1 MTHSDINDFLHE
13 VIGYVDEDAYL
24 ADIADAATTPIPE
37 TLEFV
42 IVPDYTAADVP
53 ALESAMARWGAIADD
68 HAGTTFDL
76 FAEVFG
82 TECGL
87 CPPYTAAVITTDGVE
102 VPGYVTDPDAAALDD
117 HAA

>member
-1 MTHSDINDFLHE
+1 MTRRDINDFLHE

-53 ALESAMARWGAIADD
+53 ALESAMARWDAIAYD
-68 HAGTTFDL
+68 HEGTTFDL
-76 FAEVFG
+76 FEEVFG

-87 CPPYTAAVITTDGVE
+87 YAPYTTAVITTDGVE
-102 VPGYVTDPDAAALDD
+102 VPGYVTDPDAA
-117 HAA
+117 